1 MPSDS
6 IIASDATKN
15 DFHDQHPNGFSAI
28 SVAIAIENREEFND
42 NYFDIISDKIQE
54 YDIKSP
60 VPIIKDK
67 YINRYVPLWKQEE
80 ARRDIVLELLSL
92 DQLDTI
98 YVTETYLQPSW
109 IELYEQEED
118 KFRREISY
126 EFVEDVLFQYYDIIS
141 IWKYMERYRGSDPKY
156 EHVMTDDFS
165 GCVSKAYEE
174 LGEYV
179 ESFEAVPYGDITYP
193 ALSMADLVTGLLKQE
208 VYPLRREEIQ
218 EYIQDDTS
226 AYVETESVHNDDLD
240 KIKPHRTD
248 NVRTDLLRPD
258 PTIHIH
264 CGESV
269 SKKRL
274 YTLDV
279 FRYASMYAQQQK
291 GCIKLFDESNDSHH
305 FNGDDII
312 ICLDNDVSQFLDYQE
327 LNDKHSAKVLNREDA
342 TDYLI
347 DNLSP
352 ELVL

>member
-1 MPSDS
+1 MPEDG

-28 SVAIAIENREEFND
+28 AVAIAIEDRKEFN
-42 NYFDIISDKIQE
+42 NSYFNIISDKIDE
-54 YDIKSP
+54 YGIKSP

-67 YINRYVPLWKQEE
+67 YVPLWKQEQ

-98 YVTETYLQPSW
+98 YVTETYLEPSW
-109 IELYEQEED
+109 IELYEDEND

-126 EFVEDVLFQYYDIIS
+126 EFVENVLFQYYDIIS
-141 IWKYMERYRGSDPKY
+141 IWKYMERYSNSGSAYD
-156 EHVMTDDFS
+156 HVMTDDFS
-165 GCVSKAYEE
+165 GSVSRAYEE

-208 VYPLRREEIQ
+208 VYPLRRSEIQ
-218 EYIQDDTS
+218 DYIQDDTS

-248 NVRTDLLRPD
+248 SVRTDLLRPD

-264 CGESV
+264 RGDSV
-269 SKKRL
+269 PKKRL

-279 FRYASMYAQQQK
+279 FRYACLYAQQQN
-291 GCIKLFDESNDSHH
+291 GCVKLFNESNDSHH
-305 FNGDDII
+305 FGENDII
-312 ICLDNDVSQFLDYQE
+312 ICLDDSTNQFSDYQE
-327 LNDKHSAKVLNREDA
+327 LNNRHSAQILNREDA
-342 TDYLI
+342 MDYLM
-347 DNLSP
+347 DNIPSQLI
-352 ELVL
+352 L